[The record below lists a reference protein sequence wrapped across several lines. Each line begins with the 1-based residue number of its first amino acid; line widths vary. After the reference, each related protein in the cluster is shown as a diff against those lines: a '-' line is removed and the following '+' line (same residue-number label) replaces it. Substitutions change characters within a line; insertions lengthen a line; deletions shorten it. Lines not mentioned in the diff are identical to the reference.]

1 MIWALCYFTG
11 LISCHCVSH
20 SFSSSHSGLLAAF
33 QTCKSCLPL
42 RTSVLLFSLSGM
54 SSPHI
59 LLRHSFIS
67 FRSMVKIA
75 GGFPISSLPLFLLWV
90 HWCTV
95 IGPFSLTSLAAVC
108 HYVAK
113 FCSIKI
119 SSWIFL
125 RVWQALPWSSLHL
138 TLFVTHT
145 KVPPLMDLISALREK
160 TTNKEA

>member
-42 RTSVLLFSLSGM
+42 RTAVLLFSLSGM

-119 SSWIFL
+119 SSWIFFKGVASPSL
-125 RVWQALPWSSLHL
+125 VLPPSYLVCNTHQSSSPHGPYIC
-138 TLFVTHT
+138 FEG
-145 KVPPLMDLISALREK
+145 KDYK
-160 TTNKEA
+160 